1 MTPIKK
7 VTLTLVIK
15 RPVTELSYTYTY
27 MHMLGADSSHIKL
40 TAKGPNLHLT
50 YSEYFTVRRGS
61 GQFGDNGVA
70 VSTFMTPCLFSPYLS
85 KVLPTFCELKTS
97 AFAKIGHLSPV
108 NLSRKLQTL
117 THHARGQYKIFLIL
131 SVTNY
136 SLQISLVLLKAF
148 QCGHLSLGRLGNQQ
162 HESLWGSK

>member
-1 MTPIKK
+1 
-7 VTLTLVIK
+7 
-15 RPVTELSYTYTY
+15 

-61 GQFGDNGVA
+61 GQFGDNGDCINFHD
-70 VSTFMTPCLFSPYLS
+70 TLPFPPYLS
-85 KVLPTFCELKTS
+85 KVLPTFCKLKTS

-131 SVTNY
+131 PVTAILWN
-136 SLQISLVLLKAF
+136 SLVLLKAF
-148 QCGHLSLGRLGNQQ
+148 QCGHISLGRLETNNTRACGVP
-162 HESLWGSK
+162 SSKLYKFVFVIR